1 MEQRAIVCVC
11 SAPICRS
18 SMPTLM
24 PSLIKYF
31 ITVGAILFIGL
42 VGLNAVL
49 EPGGPGPRVVQD
61 SSKPKLVRH
70 DPRASMVERLREE
83 EAAQRA
89 SGKAEAS
96 VQQAATAIPAATAAP
111 AQPAA
116 AAQPVPAAPVAQP
129 QLQPVKAVT
138 QAQPVKQAA
147 AEPVAPAPA
156 VEHQSAPAALT
167 GVPTDDEVARSA
179 RAHEKAT
186 AEKPRKKRVARERTR
201 SRTIEDVPASRQQ
214 DQYYYGQRAP
224 AYAYAPPPRPAYGP
238 FTQNQGWFGGGW
250 GRGW

>member
-1 MEQRAIVCVC
+1 MEHRAVVCVC

-31 ITVGAILFIGL
+31 ITVGAILFVGL

-49 EPGGPGPRVVQD
+49 EPGGPGPRIVQD

-89 SGKAEAS
+89 SGRAEAS
-96 VQQAATAIPAATAAP
+96 VRQVATAIPTAAP
-111 AQPAA
+111 APVQPTVPAQAVPAAAA
-116 AAQPVPAAPVAQP
+116 AAQP
-129 QLQPVKAVT
+129 QPVKAAI

-147 AEPVAPAPA
+147 AERVAPAPGA
-156 VEHQSAPAALT
+156 EHQSAPAALT

-186 AEKPRKKRVARERTR
+186 AAEKPRKKRIVRER
-201 SRTIEDVPASRQQ
+201 SR
-214 DQYYYGQRAP
+214 
-224 AYAYAPPPRPAYGP
+224 
-238 FTQNQGWFGGGW
+238 
-250 GRGW
+250 

>member
-1 MEQRAIVCVC
+1 
-11 SAPICRS
+11 
-18 SMPTLM
+18 MPTLM

-31 ITVGAILFIGL
+31 ITVGAILFVGL

-96 VQQAATAIPAATAAP
+96 VRQAATAIPAAAPAP
-111 AQPAA
+111 AQPTMP
-116 AAQPVPAAPVAQP
+116 AQPVPPGAVAAAAP
-129 QLQPVKAVT
+129 QPVKAAI

-156 VEHQSAPAALT
+156 AEHQSAPAALT

-179 RAHEKAT
+179 RAHERAA
-186 AEKPRKKRVARERTR
+186 AEKPRKKRIVRERSR
-201 SRTIEDVPASRQQ
+201 SRPIDDVPASRQQ

-224 AYAYAPPPRPAYGP
+224 AYAYAPPPRPAFGP